1 MTRHGPHAQF
11 GFSLLELMAVMTILA
26 LAAVIAVPHV
36 TTSRQDSAFRAAVLS
51 VATTLKATRTQAI
64 TTSRATHFLWDGARR
79 RYGLEGAGTLKT
91 LPPGVSVRVSRAGAS
106 HGLTT
111 LPARLRFLPD
121 GTATPSRIVVSNARR
136 TASIG
141 VQVLTGDVTV
151 AFER

>member
-1 MTRHGPHAQF
+1 MTRRSPHDQS
-11 GFSLLELMAVMTILA
+11 GFSLLELMAVISILA
-26 LAAVIAVPHV
+26 LAAVIALPHI
-36 TTSRQDSAFRAAVLS
+36 TTSRQDTAFRAAVLN

-64 TTSRATHFLWDGARR
+64 TTSRATHFVWDGARR

-91 LPPGVSVRVSRAGAS
+91 LPPGMSVRVSRAGAS

-121 GTATPSRIVVSNARR
+121 GTATPSRIVISSARR

-141 VQVLTGDVTV
+141 VQAMTGNVTV